1 MAYPL
6 SDEAQC
12 AIGAAHKVERSFTRT
27 EPTRSPT
34 ARGSAPSLDTRAV
47 RASSNG
53 AFSVS
58 PVEHRG
64 SGELRIPTQATKS
77 GC

>member
-12 AIGAAHKVERSFTRT
+12 AIGAAHKVERAFTRP

-34 ARGSAPSLDTRAV
+34 ARGSAPSLDTRAGLDHGTTALDADTKRTHRLQRGGL
-47 RASSNG
+47 RA
-53 AFSVS
+53 VT
-58 PVEHRG
+58 PHP
-64 SGELRIPTQATKS
+64 LR
-77 GC
+77 

>member
-12 AIGAAHKVERSFTRT
+12 AIGAANKVKRAFTRP

-34 ARGSAPSLDTRAV
+34 ARDSAPSLDTRAS

-53 AFSVS
+53 AFSVP

-64 SGELRIPTQATKS
+64 SGELGTLTQATKS